1 MITCRWSGTGTVAIC
16 SMSKTEIESCGCSD
30 NFEEYVGQ
38 LQMATLTS
46 IQVEQGGNKEMSRK
60 EITDKLKPLQQVRV
74 IARG

>member
-1 MITCRWSGTGTVAIC
+1 MI
-16 SMSKTEIESCGCSD
+16 KTEAMSCDRSD

-46 IQVEQGGNKEMSRK
+46 IQVEQGGNREMSRK

-74 IARG
+74 IISG